1 MICSGKERFFADLF
15 TTRRRRIKSE
25 LTQHPFLNVDRLL
38 EKPRNSSSEV
48 FRFLG
53 SVQLPSASRSDALA
67 CMLALAQD
75 KTAKISALYLNSM
88 QTKTHVLCSSFHLL
102 K

>member
-25 LTQHPFLNVDRLL
+25 LTQHPFLYVDRLL
-38 EKPRNSSSEV
+38 EKPRNCTSGV

-75 KTAKISALYLNSM
+75 KTAKNCTLYPNRM
-88 QTKTHVLCSSFHLL
+88 QTKTPVLCS
-102 K
+102 